1 MNISKSELKSL
12 INEVLNEVEPF
23 NPFKQNLAKSDA
35 TAAANAAAQAE
46 FDKLDAL
53 KKGKKKPVTITK
65 SDDDYKIDHEKR
77 MLNLIKRRDLFND
90 QLKQIDNQLNALGKQ
105 LVTIKNASEQLNLL
119 NTQVKPLMDQKEK
132 ILAELK
138 DIHLAMAESYN
149 EFLKKYSSV
158 LSILKTKT
166 K

>member
-23 NPFKQNLAKSDA
+23 NPLKQGIGKSDA

-46 FDKLDAL
+46 FDRLDAL

-65 SDDDYKIDHEKR
+65 SDDYKVDHEKR
-77 MLNLIKRRDLFND
+77 MINLIKRRDSFDN
-90 QLKQIDNQLNALGKQ
+90 QLKQIENQLNALGKQ
-105 LVTIKNASEQLNLL
+105 LLTIKNASEQLNFL

-149 EFLKKYSSV
+149 EFLNKYSN
-158 LSILKTKT
+158 ILTTLKNKTK
-166 K
+166 